1 MREREKNEKLI
12 KALLLYCMLVEDDY
26 PDGNVNEYL
35 SLTPEGRDN
44 IRELLA
50 GWIGEARADTLIE
63 ETERVM
69 EAHRE
74 DIDNN

>member
-12 KALLLYCMLVEDDY
+12 KALLLYCMLLEDDY
-26 PDGNVNEYL
+26 PDGNAKEYL
-35 SLTPEGRDN
+35 SLTPEGRNN

-69 EAHRE
+69 EVYRE
-74 DIDNN
+74 NVDK